1 MHCGDR
7 IRQLR
12 ERKKLSVKGLANEV
26 GVSVEVLE
34 SWESGTSLPE
44 PGKLLV
50 LAAILG
56 TSAEYLDKGTEPKKQ
71 SAQSK
76 PKSGRLSFTAAIILY
91 FIGFSLG
98 EFPQTVLIG
107 GTPLFYYGTS
117 PVAVV
122 LLSAAALL
130 LALGIIGAIRSRKR

>member
-76 PKSGRLSFTAAIILY
+76 PKSGINLQIKECICVMMNL
-91 FIGFSLG
+91 
-98 EFPQTVLIG
+98 
-107 GTPLFYYGTS
+107 
-117 PVAVV
+117 
-122 LLSAAALL
+122 
-130 LALGIIGAIRSRKR
+130 

>member
-1 MHCGDR
+1 MRCGDR

-12 ERKKLSVKGLANEV
+12 ERKKISVKALANEV

-56 TSAEYLDKGTEPKKQ
+56 TSAEYLDKGTEPKKR
-71 SAQSK
+71 SVQSK
-76 PKSGRLSFTAAIILY
+76 AKSGRFCFTAAIVLY
-91 FIGFSLG
+91 FIGFAMG
-98 EFPQTVLIG
+98 EFSETVLIG

-117 PVAVV
+117 PVAIA
-122 LLSAAALL
+122 LLSAAAILL
-130 LALGIIGAIRSRKR
+130 VGGIIGAFISRKR